1 MDFQLIKIYASALI
15 GMRNKNLLIWASGCL
30 RTEISQNSRFI
41 IRFSEVN
48 FRDSNVLKI
57 PRGKTATLSG
67 MESLSVNVQHVITKL
82 FHFIERENER
92 KEMRTEKLNYKKINE
107 TQAPRKR
114 HARQH
119 SFSTW
124 HSGMLR
130 LCSYAKCA

>member
-1 MDFQLIKIYASALI
+1 MDFQLIKIYASAVI
-15 GMRNKNLLIWASGCL
+15 GMRNKNLLVSASGCL
-30 RTEISQNSRFI
+30 RTEILQHSRFI

-48 FRDSNVLKI
+48 FRDSSALKI

-82 FHFIERENER
+82 FYFIER

-130 LCSYAKCA
+130 LVMQSAPRVSWE